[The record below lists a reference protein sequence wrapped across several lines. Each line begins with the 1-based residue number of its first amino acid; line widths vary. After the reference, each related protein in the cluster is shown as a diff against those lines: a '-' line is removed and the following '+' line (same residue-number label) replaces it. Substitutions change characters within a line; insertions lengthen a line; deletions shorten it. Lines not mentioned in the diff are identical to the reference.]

1 MPAPHAPPPG
11 AVPSMD
17 GFDEQSLQSMM
28 GGGGKPGGA
37 PGSLPGSSPTGQQK
51 PPRPIGTPTEE
62 AKTIGA
68 DVAQGLI
75 DFLPPIIRN
84 IIQPK
89 SSDTPEEAA
98 KKKQIFQN
106 YQQLN
111 AEQQRVAQEE
121 LQKANLRKQKE
132 QEEDMRKKQEA
143 QQKADSGA
151 LAMPSGKR
159 SGEQA
164 VQKLQDDKKK
174 MTSAG

>member
-28 GGGGKPGGA
+28 GGGGKSGGA

-62 AKTIGA
+62 AKTIGS

-84 IIQPK
+84 IIQRK
-89 SSDTPEEAA
+89 EAA
-98 KKKQIFQN
+98 KKRQIFQN

-121 LQKANLRKQKE
+121 LQKANVRKQKE

-143 QQKADSGA
+143 QQKADQGG